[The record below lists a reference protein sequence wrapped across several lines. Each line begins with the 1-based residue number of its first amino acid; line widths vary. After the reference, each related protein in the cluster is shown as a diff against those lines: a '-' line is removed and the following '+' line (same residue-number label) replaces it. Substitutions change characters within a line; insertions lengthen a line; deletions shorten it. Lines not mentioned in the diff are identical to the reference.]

1 MLNKLLDGQLAVNA
15 QLPKNKPA
23 PKIENG
29 LINFSKYTINQ
40 FLDIQN
46 LFLNSKGYCN
56 EA

>member
-1 MLNKLLDGQLAVNA
+1 MLNKLLDGQLAVNV

-23 PKIENG
+23 PAIENG
-29 LINFSKYTINQ
+29 LINFSKYIINQ